1 MKKYFKIPLL
11 ILLVIFILLQ
21 FFRPTKN
28 KSVGPQANNIKS
40 LVEIDNATD
49 KILTK
54 ACYDCHSN
62 NTNYAWYAEIMPVG
76 WFLNNHI
83 KEGKQHFNFD
93 EFATY
98 KPKKAL
104 HKLEE
109 VAETVK
115 EGSMPLKSY
124 TIIHKDAKLSD
135 QEKVIIEKWAI
146 NAQVSLKAKYL
157 QDSLAGKTTIIAP
170 TSSKK

>member
-1 MKKYFKIPLL
+1 MKKYFKIGFLVLL
-11 ILLVIFILLQ
+11 AIFVLIQ
-21 FFRPTKN
+21 FIRPTKN
-28 KSVGPQANNIKS
+28 KAEGIQANNIKK
-40 LVEIDNATD
+40 LVTIDATVD

-62 NTNYAWYAEIMPVG
+62 NTNYPWYAKIMPVG
-76 WFLNNHI
+76 WLLSNHV

-109 VAETVK
+109 IDETVTD
-115 EGSMPLKSY
+115 GSMPQKGY
-124 TIIHKDAKLSD
+124 TFMHKDAKLTPE
-135 QEKVIIEKWAI
+135 EKNTLTQWAK
-146 NAQVSLKAKYL
+146 NAQISLKAKFAV
-157 QDSLAGKTTIIAP
+157 DSATMSVENVST
-170 TSSKK
+170 KK